1 MKVAGTQIQCFLDAC
16 ARVVKQRE
24 QRVVPLPFCCHAIR
38 PSEDGSHFTWF
49 QVGGGTL
56 RGFLKGDL
64 QHFGT
69 LQGRKGLMTT
79 NKDEEAS
86 EGSQAAVA
94 RGDGYSAAF
103 LDVLK
108 KGEHL
113 LTIQVIQP
121 EGGHFLV
128 VAFRNKA
135 QEQAPSI
142 SICQH
147 GPMRRIAL
155 LGKPFVKK
163 RVQQAV

>member
-1 MKVAGTQIQCFLDAC
+1 
-16 ARVVKQRE
+16 
-24 QRVVPLPFCCHAIR
+24 
-38 PSEDGSHFTWF
+38 
-49 QVGGGTL
+49 
-56 RGFLKGDL
+56 
-64 QHFGT
+64 
-69 LQGRKGLMTT
+69 MTT
-79 NKDEEAS
+79 NKGEEAP

-113 LTIQVIQP
+113 LTVQVIQR

-135 QEQAPSI
+135 QEHAPGI

-155 LGKPFVKK
+155 LGEPFVEK
-163 RVQQAV
+163 RVQQAVQ